1 MRIELEEKVIAETKK
16 LIEAGEEENINLE
29 RKEEFDE
36 EKNLFRK

>member
-1 MRIELEEKVIAETKK
+1 LLKP
-16 LIEAGEEENINLE
+16 LIEAGFVREEENINLE